1 MRHARQSDKGFE
13 VFGNELRAVV
23 RYYSRSGTG
32 ELLAG
37 PLNNGLDIFL
47 SHRLTYFPVNQ
58 EATVAIENGA
68 KVVER
73 SPDIE
78 IRNVR
83 MPMLVWLRWLRKS
96 GPFLRRLAIPTVQQL
111 CISQYSI
118 GRRGAYGYD
127 IVI

>member
-23 RYYSRSGTG
+23 RYYSRSGIG
-32 ELLAG
+32 ELFASS
-37 PLNNGLDIFL
+37 LNNCLDIFL
-47 SHRLTYFPVNQ
+47 GHRLTDFPVNQ

-68 KVVER
+68 EIVE
-73 SPDIE
+73 SPADIE

-83 MPMLVWLRWLRKS
+83 MPMLMGLRWLRKTGS
-96 GPFLRRLAIPTVQQL
+96 FLGRLSIPTVQQL
-111 CISQYSI
+111 CVPQHTI